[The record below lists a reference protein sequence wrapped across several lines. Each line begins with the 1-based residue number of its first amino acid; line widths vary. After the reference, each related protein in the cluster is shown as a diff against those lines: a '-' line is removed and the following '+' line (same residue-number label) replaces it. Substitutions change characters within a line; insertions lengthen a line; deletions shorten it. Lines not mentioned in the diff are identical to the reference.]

1 MFGWSDSFAVGI
13 PQIDAQHK
21 QLFEIISD
29 LHEAMKNRRSSL
41 IMEQTLNKL
50 VDYTV
55 KHFGTEEALLR
66 TRNYSELLQHKVI
79 HEQFT
84 ARIKKFQE
92 QHQAGAALINIELME
107 MLQKWLVGQIQG
119 TDMKYVRELSG
130 AM

>member
-107 MLQKWLVGQIQG
+107 MLQKWLVGHIQG